1 VILLTVPGTSACT
14 PRSEPAA
21 DETDSVAP
29 EDRNVLPHTKPPFQG
44 KIARTAAES
53 TPYFPEGVQAPEGSP
68 NVLLILTDD
77 VGFGASSTFG
87 GPVSEAHVDQMPH
100 SFTGT
105 LKKLVVVLQPE
116 KLSEEERERLRKE
129 LSEALMSIH

>member
-1 VILLTVPGTSACT
+1 M
-14 PRSEPAA
+14 
-21 DETDSVAP
+21 
-29 EDRNVLPHTKPPFQG
+29 
-44 KIARTAAES
+44 
-53 TPYFPEGVQAPEGSP
+53 
-68 NVLLILTDD
+68 
-77 VGFGASSTFG
+77 
-87 GPVSEAHVDQMPH
+87 DQMPY